1 MPKLLICHTLC
12 IQLSEFLNGIAA
24 NLNTNPMPNPRLSY
38 EDSCRRL
45 QKDYLGEG
53 VIPPLPD
60 HLPGPDDD
68 EPLGVSFFRTFVGE
82 GDDLS
87 NLFLPHTFFG
97 RSEINNAL
105 FRNTDFTESNLCW
118 NDFIDVD
125 FTDAVLAGSDM
136 RASIFQRVRFVGSDL
151 RRADLRRS
159 TFEGC
164 TFEGALM
171 EGAFVA
177 RSQRGMM
184 ALSAGQT
191 EGVLWSDDEGDEPA
205 GG

>member
-1 MPKLLICHTLC
+1 
-12 IQLSEFLNGIAA
+12 
-24 NLNTNPMPNPRLSY
+24 
-38 EDSCRRL
+38 
-45 QKDYLGEG
+45 

-60 HLPGPDDD
+60 HLPRPDDE

-87 NLFLPHTFFG
+87 GLFLPHTFFG
-97 RSEINNAL
+97 RSEINDAA

-118 NDFIDVD
+118 NDFVDVD

-136 RASIFQRVRFVGSDL
+136 RASLFQRVRFVRTDL

-164 TFEGALM
+164 AFEGALM
-171 EGAFVA
+171 EGAIVTQKQKAMMEFFRAFSPFQFEPPHVGCYGKA
-177 RSQRGMM
+177 KAFGVTPSATATPISSSWSQGEPKLVRPDFGRC
-184 ALSAGQT
+184 
-191 EGVLWSDDEGDEPA
+191 GDSY
-205 GG
+205 GLK

>member
-1 MPKLLICHTLC
+1 MIP
-12 IQLSEFLNGIAA
+12 S
-24 NLNTNPMPNPRLSY
+24 MPNLRLSY
-38 EDSCRRL
+38 EESCRRL

-60 HLPGPDDD
+60 HLPHADDE

-97 RSEINNAL
+97 RSKVNNVK

-125 FTDAVLAGSDM
+125 FTDAILAGSDM
-136 RASIFQRVRFVGSDL
+136 RASVFQRVKFV
-151 RRADLRRS
+151 RADLRRTDLRRS
-159 TFEGC
+159 SFDEC
-164 TFEGALM
+164 LFDGALM
-171 EGAFVA
+171 ERAVVA
-177 RSQRGMM
+177 RNQKAHMR
-184 ALSAGQT
+184 LSTAQID
-191 EGVLWSDDEGDEPA
+191 GVAWTHDEGEEPD

>member
-1 MPKLLICHTLC
+1 M
-12 IQLSEFLNGIAA
+12 
-24 NLNTNPMPNPRLSY
+24 
-38 EDSCRRL
+38 
-45 QKDYLGEG
+45 
-53 VIPPLPD
+53 IPPLPD
-60 HLPGPDDD
+60 RLPRPDDE

-97 RSEINNAL
+97 RSEINDAA

-118 NDFIDVD
+118 NDFVDVD

-136 RASIFQRVRFVGSDL
+136 RASLFQRVRFVGTDL

-159 TFEGC
+159 TFEDC
-164 TFEGALM
+164 AFEGALM
-171 EGAFVA
+171 EGAIVTQMQEAMMGLSKSQIDDVA
-177 RSQRGMM
+177 
-184 ALSAGQT
+184 
-191 EGVLWSDDEGDEPA
+191 WSDDEGDEPD

>member
-1 MPKLLICHTLC
+1 MP
-12 IQLSEFLNGIAA
+12 
-24 NLNTNPMPNPRLSY
+24 R
-38 EDSCRRL
+38 
-45 QKDYLGEG
+45 
-53 VIPPLPD
+53 
-60 HLPGPDDD
+60 PDDE

-97 RSEINNAL
+97 RSEINNAV

-118 NDFIDVD
+118 NDFVDVE

-136 RASIFQRVRFVGSDL
+136 RASLFQRVRFVRTDL

-164 TFEGALM
+164 TFEQALM
-171 EGAFVA
+171 QGAIVTQSQKDMMKLSTSQTHDVA
-177 RSQRGMM
+177 
-184 ALSAGQT
+184 
-191 EGVLWSDDEGDEPA
+191 WSDNEGEEPD

>member
-1 MPKLLICHTLC
+1 MPK
-12 IQLSEFLNGIAA
+12 Q
-24 NLNTNPMPNPRLSY
+24 RLSY
-38 EDSCRRL
+38 EESCRRL
-45 QKDYLGEG
+45 QKDYLGDG
-53 VIPPLPD
+53 PVPPLRDRMPR
-60 HLPGPDDD
+60 PDDE

-118 NDFIDVD
+118 NDFTDVD

-136 RASIFQRVRFVGSDL
+136 GASLFQRVQFVRTDL
-151 RRADLRRS
+151 RLVDLRRS
-159 TFEGC
+159 TFQGC
-164 TFEGALM
+164 TFDGAPM
-171 EGAFVA
+171 AGAILTRNQKA
-177 RSQRGMM
+177 GMG
-184 ALSAGQT
+184 LSKGQIDEIAWT
-191 EGVLWSDDEGDEPA
+191 DDEGGEPD